1 MDQYEGDYLEGPTYL
16 DSEAQIAYFKVCNEM
31 EKAQALDNF
40 ETAKR
45 KVIIG
50 MQPLR
55 IYCITLVRLCS
66 AGNISFMEMRA
77 ELVKVGV
84 HYKKLREE
92 AI

>member
-1 MDQYEGDYLEGPTYL
+1 MDD
-16 DSEAQIAYFKVCNEM
+16 
-31 EKAQALDNF
+31 F

-55 IYCITLVRLCS
+55 NYCTTLVRLCS
-66 AGNISFMEMRA
+66 AGNISFTEMRA

-84 HYKKLREE
+84 LYKKLREE
-92 AI
+92 TTEVVLWFFAIR